1 MIQIKEGQNE
11 KYLIANLSSYVME
24 ENQNPVSYLKQFH
37 FQRMNLGHQQLKLN
51 QKVDK
56 ERIHENFNYSH

>member
-1 MIQIKEGQNE
+1 
-11 KYLIANLSSYVME
+11 ME
-24 ENQNPVSYLKQFH
+24 ENQNPVSYLKFH